1 LLFEITNVNY
11 SSFSST
17 RSLKTSKEV
26 FSMPYHSS
34 DEEMNTT
41 TGDGDGSTT
50 TEKTTTTTKPSR
62 RGRRPVGGRRT
73 RRRGDDADS
82 SDDDNNNNEEVDL
95 DRLKK
100 SSDNVDTEMMVDD
113 NDNDKSKD
121 QDQDQQDQDPEQM
134 IPPPQQQDDSSFTG
148 QTQTQTQTQGGG
160 GGGGGGQS
168 QATMGTTATQGT
180 TSTQIPHGLI
190 IGDADINTLRI
201 LLSTDNHLGYA
212 EDDNIRGNDS
222 FAALEEVLFLAK
234 EYRCDMVLLA
244 GDLFHHNRPTR
255 RTLYKTSKFTT
266 K

>member
-50 TEKTTTTTKPSR
+50 TEKTTTATKPSR

-82 SDDDNNNNEEVDL
+82 SDDDNNNEEVDL

-134 IPPPQQQDDSSFTG
+134 IPPPQQQDDSSFTR
-148 QTQTQTQTQGGG
+148 QTQTQTQTQG